1 MADKHP
7 LSDLK
12 NIDRAYKI
20 NKSITIIAVV
30 GIIVTPLISLFY
42 ANKIIEENRSKVYTL
57 VNGNALLLA
66 ERKDAND
73 NRPAEIKHHIK
84 MFLDLM
90 FTLSP
95 DRTQIEQNSKQ
106 ALYLGDNSVRQFVD
120 QLKEQKYYDKMIS
133 ANAVQYIK
141 LDTNSIQVDFSSY
154 PYKAMVTAQ
163 QQIERP
169 TTITLKELKCTMN
182 LRNIPRSDNNPH
194 GLLIEKFE
202 VTSNNT
208 IQSYDR
214 EH

>member
-1 MADKHP
+1 MGERHP
-7 LSDLK
+7 LSDLR
-12 NIDRAYKI
+12 NIDRAYKV
-20 NKSITIIAVV
+20 NRTVTILCVV
-30 GIIVTPLISLFY
+30 GMIIVPIFSY
-42 ANKIIEENRSKVYTL
+42 YQANRIVEENRSKIYTL

-73 NRPAEIKHHIK
+73 NRPAEIKHHVK
-84 MFLDLM
+84 MFLDLL

-95 DRTQIEQNSKQ
+95 DRTQIDANSKQ
-106 ALYLGDNSVRQFVD
+106 ALYLGDNTVRQFID

-141 LDTNSIQVDFSSY
+141 LDTNSIQIDHSTY
-154 PYKAMVTAQ
+154 PYIAVVTAQ

-169 TTITLKELKCTMN
+169 TTITVKELKCTMN

-202 VTSNNT
+202 ITSNNT
-208 IQSYDR
+208 IQTYDR